1 MHMPAL
7 AVPQLGARLAAL
19 SDSPLLGEAG
29 PLGCQPLPRG
39 IEPAALLQSRRPR
52 RPWPSRRGRVLL
64 WGYAFMLHLLAR
76 EMHAAAGM
84 TAAEV
89 ADARAVHAH
98 AESGL

>member
-1 MHMPAL
+1 M
-7 AVPQLGARLAAL
+7 
-19 SDSPLLGEAG
+19 
-29 PLGCQPLPRG
+29 
-39 IEPAALLQSRRPR
+39 
-52 RPWPSRRGRVLL
+52 LL

>member
-1 MHMPAL
+1 M
-7 AVPQLGARLAAL
+7 
-19 SDSPLLGEAG
+19 
-29 PLGCQPLPRG
+29 
-39 IEPAALLQSRRPR
+39 
-52 RPWPSRRGRVLL
+52 LL

-89 ADARAVHAH
+89 ADARAAHAH

>member
-1 MHMPAL
+1 MHVPAL

-39 IEPAALLQSRRPR
+39 IEPAALVQSQSH
-52 RPWPSRRGRVLL
+52 RPWPYRRGRVLL

-89 ADARAVHAH
+89 ADARAAHAH